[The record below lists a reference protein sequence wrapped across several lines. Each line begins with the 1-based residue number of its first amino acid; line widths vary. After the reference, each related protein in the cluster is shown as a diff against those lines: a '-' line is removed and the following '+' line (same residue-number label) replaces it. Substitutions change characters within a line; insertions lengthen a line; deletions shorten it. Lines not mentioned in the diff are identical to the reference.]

1 MDKGGGVCVCVYLYS
16 EIVLIHKKE
25 RKFAICNNMD
35 GAGGYFAL
43 WKKSDQGKWILN
55 VITGMWNLKY
65 KINWW
70 I

>member
-1 MDKGGGVCVCVYLYS
+1 MDKGGGVCVCVYLYN

-25 RKFAICNNMD
+25 QKFAIGNNME
-35 GAGGYFAL
+35 GPGGYFAL

-55 VITGMWNLKY
+55 VITGMWNIKY